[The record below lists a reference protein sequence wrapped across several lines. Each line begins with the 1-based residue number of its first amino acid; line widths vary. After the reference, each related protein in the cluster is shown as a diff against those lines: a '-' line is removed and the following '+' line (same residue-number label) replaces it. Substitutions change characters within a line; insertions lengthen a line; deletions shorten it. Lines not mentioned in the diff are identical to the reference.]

1 MPESSVD
8 VVHWWRHK
16 NLRSL
21 NLLMIV
27 PLLSLFTQGYDP
39 AISHGI
45 PNTMILFWIL
55 TSLSQTLGLTDQ

>member
-21 NLLMIV
+21 NLLMMF
-27 PLLSLFTQGYDP
+27 PLLSLFTQGY
-39 AISHGI
+39 ASNLSH
-45 PNTMILFWIL
+45 
-55 TSLSQTLGLTDQ
+55 SQDLAYGLPFRS

>member
-21 NLLMIV
+21 NLLMV
-27 PLLSLFTQGYDP
+27 FPLLSLFTQGYASD
-39 AISHGI
+39 
-45 PNTMILFWIL
+45 
-55 TSLSQTLGLTDQ
+55 LSPSGEPRRIVCLLEVS